1 MQKKKNEKRFKKS
14 KKRTKKK
21 KKDFKMA
28 FKVAKNEFTL
38 KLLAKIAR
46 NALQIDRNCNK
57 FGRTSYISAR

>member
-1 MQKKKNEKRFKKS
+1 
-14 KKRTKKK
+14 
-21 KKDFKMA
+21 MA